1 MLLDPYV
8 VLSCINASQRSK
20 TLTETLSPKWEE
32 TLILNNIRICG
43 SPRAV
48 VASPP
53 TVALEFYDKD
63 TIVSYIMKATKMHY
77 KTTINLHFSIC
88 HTKHAR

>member
-1 MLLDPYV
+1 MFDALLYNYRVTCKHVLLHVLFCILDPYV
-8 VLSCINASQRSK
+8 VLSCINASQRCK

-32 TLILNNIRICG
+32 TVILDNIRIYG

-53 TVALEFYDKD
+53 TVVLEFYDKD
-63 TIVSYIMKATKMHY
+63 TIVNYNNS
-77 KTTINLHFSIC
+77 L
-88 HTKHAR
+88 